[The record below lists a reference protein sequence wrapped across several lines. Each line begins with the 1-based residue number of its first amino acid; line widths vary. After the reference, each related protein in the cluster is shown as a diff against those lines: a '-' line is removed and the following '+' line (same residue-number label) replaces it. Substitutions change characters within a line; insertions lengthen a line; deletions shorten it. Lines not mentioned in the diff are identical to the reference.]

1 MKNNKYFRILGVGVY
16 FAWQWLRRP
25 DWLLRTLMVG
35 ALLIFGWRCWFLY
48 QEAQLLY
55 LQVTLQ
61 SSIAGQ
67 VQLYYDR
74 GYSFNEHD
82 SVVVHIAKDR
92 RKLWGVFP
100 WPENW
105 SDSSYQHYRFQLPP
119 STIYALRFDPFLTS
133 GTMRIKSIEV
143 VDGLGHHLQ
152 TIDLNQ
158 LKPVKQIK
166 AFNISN
172 QEVTLTAEEEGGP
185 QLNILLDSPLMLDR
199 SRSFLR
205 AGFIGRIL
213 IDLIVIILVA
223 AFLLMLKGLAPSA
236 TFVKFAVTQLSY
248 LRNPLI
254 QDRFIFVLLTALFL
268 WAYYPLNTIWFPIIF
283 EKSLFCVLVILTA
296 RYFWTRDTWER
307 KMNPL
312 FCGMFFYIL
321 WLLISAGIHYFAL
334 NSVGSENYI
343 SANINGTNWSPTTL
357 FDKYQGILLLNN
369 ETSIYMYFFPFLFLV
384 SIALFRSTYHGWK
397 KLTWIPLIFTP
408 CLLVALYQVYVDSS
422 FLNNRPF
429 DDFMG
434 GLTSSFRAFRI
445 LMFLIF
451 PLCVFAGVIAKK
463 WCKKGVFFFLA
474 VVILWLTKL
483 GYGRAAI
490 LGILIFIFMLPM
502 IRLWVHGFRNITVR
516 KYLYVGLVWIFG
528 FTILAGVAF
537 PKYHRFISFLL
548 DHRFV
553 TSFNALLSGDFTH
566 GHFVDRVDASRQAWR
581 LIRLSPVSGWG
592 PGGYLKN
599 ANRIRHVNG
608 EKIVYQPTIPNLYL
622 QMGANLGIVGGG
634 VMLFLHVMPLWMII
648 RVRKRI
654 QNHEERW
661 AVGIIFATVS
671 IMLLFFITD
680 SNINYPEV
688 NWIYTLYLGFLV
700 SVALKYGYTFYPI
713 KSWLWGIGGL
723 FLTIVFIVGTYSTTF
738 GSHGYQAIQKELIS
752 LITRGY
758 YTGAQMTIWDSK
770 KMTGTIKV
778 SNILIK
784 TRGNPNRMK
793 YTTNE
798 FRMQATS
805 NLYRMQ
811 ATSNLF
817 CVRTSVSK
825 RSNQGSFILVVR
837 VFLNDRAM
845 DKHYIYSSGEK
856 MLYYYVPNIANN
868 EVEIKI
874 EVDLRKSIPYH
885 EDYRIELD
893 QRYMPYHEDYSD
905 LGVTVSVIPFIKAFP
920 QNGID
925 FSKLAPS

>member
-1 MKNNKYFRILGVGVY
+1 MIEEFLLMKNNKYFKMLGVGVY

-55 LQVTLQ
+55 LQVGLQ

-67 VQLYYDR
+67 AQLYYDR
-74 GYSFNEHD
+74 GYGFNEHD

-92 RKLWGVFP
+92 QKLWGVFP
-100 WPENW
+100 
-105 SDSSYQHYRFQLPP
+105 LPP
-119 STIYALRFDPFLTS
+119 STIYALRFDPFLTN

-158 LKPVKQIK
+158 LKPANQIK
-166 AFNISN
+166 EFNIRD
-172 QEVTLTAEEEGGP
+172 QGG
-185 QLNILLDSPLMLDR
+185 ILVLDSPLILDR

-205 AGFIGRIL
+205 ADFIGRIL
-213 IDLIVIILVA
+213 IELIVIILVT

-236 TFVKFAVTQLSY
+236 TFVKFAVRKLSY

-254 QDRFIFVLLTALFL
+254 QDRIIFVFLTALFL
-268 WAYYPLNTIWFPIIF
+268 WAYRPLNTLWFPILF

-296 RYFWTRDTWER
+296 RYFLTQDAQER
-307 KMNPL
+307 KMTPL
-312 FCGMFFYIL
+312 LYGMFFYLL
-321 WLLISAGIHYFAL
+321 WLLTSVGIHYFAL
-334 NSVGSENYI
+334 NSVGLENYI
-343 SANINGTNWSPTTL
+343 SANIDGTNWRASKL

-369 ETSIYMYFFPFLFLV
+369 ETSIYMCFFPFLFFV
-384 SIALFRSTYHGWK
+384 SIALFRSTDHGWK
-397 KLTWIPLIFTP
+397 KLTWIPLIFIP
-408 CLLVALYQVYVDSS
+408 CLLVSLYQVYFDSG

-434 GLTSSFRAFRI
+434 GLANSFSAFRI
-445 LMFLIF
+445 LMLIIF
-451 PLCVFAGVIAKK
+451 PLCIFAGVIAKQ
-463 WCKKGVFFFLA
+463 WWKKALFFFLA

-490 LGILIFIFMLPM
+490 LGILIFIVMLPM
-502 IRLWVHGFRNITVR
+502 IRLWVHGVHGFRSIALRNYV
-516 KYLYVGLVWIFG
+516 YVGLTCIFG
-528 FTILAGVAF
+528 LAILAGFTF
-537 PKYHRFISFLL
+537 PKYHGFMSVLFPGRVIASANAFI
-548 DHRFV
+548 R
-553 TSFNALLSGDFTH
+553 GDITGF
-566 GHFVDRVDASRQAWR
+566 GRDRLEMFRQAQR
-581 LIRLSPVSGWG
+581 LIRLAPVSGWG
-592 PGGYLKN
+592 PGGYSRN
-599 ANRIRHVNG
+599 IGRIRFVNG
-608 EKIVYQPTIPNLYL
+608 DKPDNEQAIPNFYL
-622 QMGANLGIVGGG
+622 QMGANLGILGAGA
-634 VMLFLHVMPLWMII
+634 MLFFHVMPLWMII
-648 RVRKRI
+648 RVRKQI

-661 AVGIIFATVS
+661 AVGIVFVTVF
-671 IMLLFFITD
+671 IMLLLFNT
-680 SNINYPEV
+680 NPHINYPEV

-758 YTGAQMTIWDSK
+758 YPGDQMTIWDSK

-778 SNILIK
+778 SNTLIK
-784 TRGNPNRMK
+784 TRGNPYRMK
-793 YTTNE
+793 YTTNV

-805 NLYRMQ
+805 NLFRMQ

-817 CVRTSVSK
+817 CVKTSVSQ
-825 RSNQGSFILVVR
+825 RSNRGSFILGVR
-837 VFLNDRAM
+837 VFLNEEA
-845 DKHYIYSSGEK
+845 KEATYEHIFFSSGEK

-905 LGVTVSVIPFIKAFP
+905 LGVTVSVIPFIKT
-920 QNGID
+920 
-925 FSKLAPS
+925 S